1 MLFTYT
7 PCPQCSAINRIS
19 LEDATKKE
27 PICGKCKTSL
37 PLHMGINELSA
48 NGLQQ
53 LIAKS
58 PLPVVVDFWA
68 PWCGPCKAF
77 APIFL
82 QAAQQMAGSFVFVKV
97 NTEAHPLAGSTY
109 QIRSIPTLAVF
120 KNSLEKARISG
131 ALSLDDLQSWLK
143 DLA

>member
-1 MLFTYT
+1 
-7 PCPQCSAINRIS
+7 
-19 LEDATKKE
+19 
-27 PICGKCKTSL
+27 
-37 PLHMGINELSA
+37 MGINELSA